1 MTRAKSY
8 TLHPIGAVRRGE
20 DGIAI
25 CIDEPYRPALQDLE
39 HFSHVLVLAW
49 ADQHDTRKHRRQT
62 IANPPHDPDRPT
74 GIFATRSPVR
84 PNPILLTPCR
94 IISVDMQAGI
104 VKVSNLDFY
113 DGTPVLDLKAY
124 YPVSDRVREAHIAPW
139 LVDWPEWLPEEGLGL
154 KNDLPSV

>member
-1 MTRAKSY
+1 MTSEKTY
-8 TLHPIGAVRRGE
+8 TLHPIGKVCRDV
-20 DGIAI
+20 DGIFI
-25 CIDEPYRPALQDLE
+25 NVDERYRPALQDLA

-49 ADQHDTRKHRRQT
+49 ADQFDTPEHRSRT
-62 IANPPHDPDRPT
+62 TANPPHAPDRPT

-94 IISVDMQAGI
+94 LLGVDQTAGR
-104 VKVSNLDFY
+104 VMVENLDFY

-139 LVDWPEWLPEEGLGL
+139 LVDWPQWLPEEGLGL
-154 KNDLPSV
+154 DDIPRV